1 MHRRLILKLAAA
13 ALPLLTAATPSMA
26 QQFPERPITLVAPF
40 SPGGALDLIARALA
54 QKLHEDFGQ
63 SVVVDNRAGAAGII
77 GSQYVARSA
86 PDGYTILLGATT
98 THGINPSLYP
108 KLPYDAVNDFAPVS
122 LVATIPHMLVAN
134 PNAPFNDLQGLL
146 KHGKPMSFGSAGIG
160 SPHHLAGEMIK
171 AQTKIDIQH
180 VPYKG
185 SGPAM
190 MAVMS
195 GELEFMSTEVTAAMP
210 HIKAGKLK
218 PIAIA
223 ATKRSPSLPEIPT
236 FAEQG
241 MPGFEVTAW
250 YAIFAPK
257 NTPKD
262 VVSKLNRALA
272 KAVRQPDVQ
281 EKFATLGATPIGGTP
296 DELAAYVKKEIAL
309 WAAAVKASGA
319 TAQ

>member
-13 ALPLLTAATPSMA
+13 ALPLLTAAAPSMA

-54 QKLHEDFGQ
+54 QKMNEDFGQ
-63 SVVVDNRAGAAGII
+63 SVIVDNRAGAAGII
-77 GSQYVARSA
+77 GSQYVARA
-86 PDGYTILLGATT
+86 EPDGYTILLGATT

-108 KLPYDAVNDFAPVS
+108 KLPYDAVKDFAPVS
-122 LVATIPHMLVAN
+122 LIATIPHMLVAN

-146 KHGKPMSFGSAGIG
+146 KYGKPMSFGSAGIG

-190 MAVMS
+190 TAVMS
-195 GELEFMSTEVTAAMP
+195 GELEFMSTEVAAAMP

-218 PIAIA
+218 PIAVAA
-223 ATKRSPSLPEIPT
+223 ATRSPSLPDVPT

-262 VVSKLNRALA
+262 VVEKLNRSLA

-281 EKFATLGATPIGGTP
+281 QKFATLGATPIGGTP
-296 DELAAYVKKEIAL
+296 DELAVFMKKQIAL